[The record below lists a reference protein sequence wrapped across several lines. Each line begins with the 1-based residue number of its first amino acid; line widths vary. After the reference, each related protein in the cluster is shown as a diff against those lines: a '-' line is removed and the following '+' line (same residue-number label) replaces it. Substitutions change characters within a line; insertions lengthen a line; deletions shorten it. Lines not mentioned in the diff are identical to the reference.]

1 MLLIHKGCTPPTS
14 TLFHRNIKP
23 LMYVNNGLLGSV
35 YFEQF
40 MHLYESFLGGFFP
53 LYLPQI
59 KIWTNFLQFLHST
72 ISGLPEQT
80 IIPPTLQFGK
90 SQDGALTSLAVRMKF
105 ERPAVVP
112 VLARFPPKIIA
123 V

>member
-23 LMYVNNGLLGSV
+23 LMYVNNGLFGSV

-112 VLARFPPKIIA
+112 ALARLMR
-123 V
+123 